1 MRLPTRGWLATVVAG
16 LAVSATVAACSSS
29 PSGGSAAG
37 GKDFGIGATGV
48 VHFWARAATAKAAEL
63 MANDFNASHKNLK
76 VVVTELAEPEA
87 VTKIATAIR
96 AGSPPD
102 LIGLNDIDMPLFTHE
117 GVFMNLTKYVDA
129 LPYKNALSPGHLG
142 LATYQGS
149 YYGVPYLA
157 DLSGLWYN
165 KTLFK
170 RAGIASPPT
179 DFAGILTDAKKIQA
193 LGGGV
198 SGFSFAG
205 DCTGCEAFTGLPMIW
220 ADGPRLI
227 NGTSPHQTADVASNS
242 ALKAW
247 LELYHQIWADK
258 LDPPSDQTETGTT
271 WGSQFLAGKVGMLPG
286 GYGLIAASLTAAN
299 KSQFGLVPLPGV
311 NGGYST
317 FDGGDDFAIPTG
329 ANNPS
334 GAWEFVQYVLSKSQQ
349 LKYPGVGYTPV
360 RSDVLNAAYRKA
372 NPLDA
377 VMLKALTRGYAP
389 STLGYNSTFNEPNSP
404 WFSMFLEAVYKGN
417 ISGALSSGQSGFS
430 QQLSSSGSGS

>member
-1 MRLPTRGWLATVVAG
+1 MRPPTRGWLATAVAAV
-16 LAVSATVAACSSS
+16 AVSATVTACSSS
-29 PSGGSAAG
+29 SSSGSAPV
-37 GKDFGIGATGV
+37 GKDFGVGATGV
-48 VHFWARAATAKAAEL
+48 VHFWARAATGKLAEL
-63 MANDFNASHKNLK
+63 MASDFNASHKHLK
-76 VVVTELAEPEA
+76 VVVTELAETEA
-87 VTKIATAIR
+87 VTKIATAMR

-102 LIGLNDIDMPLFTHE
+102 LIGLNDIDMPLFAHSGE
-117 GVFMNLTKYVDA
+117 FMNLTKYVDA

-142 LATYQGS
+142 LATYQGN
-149 YYGVPYLA
+149 YFGVPYLA

-179 DFAGILTDAKKIQA
+179 DFAEILTDAKKIEA

-220 ADGPRLI
+220 ASGPRLV
-227 NGTSPHQTADVASNS
+227 NGSIPHQTADVAGNS

-247 LELYHQIWADK
+247 LQLYHQIWADK
-258 LDPPSDQTETGTT
+258 LDPVSDQTDTGTT

-286 GYGLIAASLTAAN
+286 GYGLIADSLTAADR
-299 KSQFGLVPLPGV
+299 SQFGLVPLPGV

-317 FDGGDDFAIPTG
+317 FDGGDDFAIPVG
-329 ANNPS
+329 ASNPS
-334 GAWEFVQYVLSKSQQ
+334 GSWEFVQYVLSKSEQ

-360 RSDVLNAAYRKA
+360 RSDVLSAAYRKA

-430 QQLSSSGSGS
+430 QLLSSSGSGS

>member
-1 MRLPTRGWLATVVAG
+1 MRQPTRGWLATAVAAV
-16 LAVSATVAACSSS
+16 AVSATVAACSSS
-29 PSGGSAAG
+29 PSGGSAPS
-37 GKDFGIGATGV
+37 GKDFGAGATGV
-48 VHFWARAATAKAAEL
+48 IHFWARAATGKAAEL
-63 MANDFNASHKNLK
+63 MAKDFNASHKHLK

-96 AGSPPD
+96 AGGPPD
-102 LIGLNDIDMPLFTHE
+102 VIGLNDIDMPLFADS
-117 GVFMNLTKYVDA
+117 GQFMNLTKYVDA
-129 LPYKNALSPGHLG
+129 LPYKKALSPGHLG
-142 LATYQGS
+142 LATYKGS

-179 DFAGILTDAKKIQA
+179 NFAEILTDAKKIQA

-220 ADGPRLI
+220 AAGPRLI
-227 NGTSPHQTADVASNS
+227 NGTTPHQTANVASNS

-247 LELYHQIWADK
+247 LQLYHQIWADK
-258 LDPPSDQTETGTT
+258 LDPVSDRTETGAT

-286 GYGLIAASLTAAN
+286 GYGLIATSLTAAK
-299 KSQFGLVPLPGV
+299 KSEFGLVPLPGV

-317 FDGGDDFAIPTG
+317 FDGGDDFAIPNG
-329 ANNPS
+329 SSNPS
-334 GAWEFVQYVLSKSQQ
+334 GAWEFMQYVLSKSQQ

-360 RSDVLNAAYRKA
+360 RSDVLTAAYRKA

-377 VMLKALTRGYAP
+377 VMLNALTRGYAP
-389 STLGYNSTFNEPNSP
+389 STLGYNATFNEPNGP
-404 WFSMFLEAVYKGN
+404 WFSMFLEAVYKGDV
-417 ISGALSSGQSGFS
+417 SGALSSGQSGFS